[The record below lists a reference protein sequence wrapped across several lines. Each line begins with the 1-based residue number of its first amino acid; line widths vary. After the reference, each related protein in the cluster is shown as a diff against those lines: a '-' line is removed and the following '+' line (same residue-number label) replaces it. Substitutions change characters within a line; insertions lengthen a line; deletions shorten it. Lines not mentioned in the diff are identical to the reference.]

1 MSTNINNIEELKALR
16 KKAEELE
23 AQLKEMKSNQSWD
36 YENAHAD
43 DWKAIKE
50 MGEL

>member
-1 MSTNINNIEELKALR
+1 MVTNINKIEELKALR

-23 AQLKEMKSNQSWD
+23 AQLKEVKSNQSWD
-36 YENAHAD
+36 MENARAN
-43 DWKAIKE
+43 DWKKIKE

>member
-1 MSTNINNIEELKALR
+1 MTTNLNDNKVIQDLQ
-16 KKAEELE
+16 KKNAELE